1 MQLTQTVMV
10 ESQRRST
17 LEGIELEQLQ
27 SNTDDAMSKTWIAI
41 AQRRFY

>member
-1 MQLTQTVMV
+1 MQLTQTDMV

-27 SNTDDAMSKTWIAI
+27 SNTGGAMSRTWIAI